1 VTAARTHEY
10 YFAGREEITRKT
22 LRPIKAMRSKLA
34 GLQFLDPTVAETVQR
49 IDDTLNGLPKYGV
62 ITGDDLAMVS
72 ALLKKQLGAMGL
84 IIPDQYDVAEEPEV
98 TLPHISIKENIGKVA
113 PIAWDF

>member
-34 GLQFLDPTVAETVQR
+34 GLQFLDPAVVETVQL
-49 IDDTLNGLPKYGV
+49 IDDTLSALPKYGA
-62 ITGDDLAMVS
+62 ITGDDLAAVS
-72 ALLKKQLGAMGL
+72 NLLEKQLGAMGV
-84 IIPDQYDVAEEPEV
+84 IIPDQHGSAEEPDV
-98 TLPHISIKENIGKVA
+98 TLPQTTITENTGKVA